1 MDLKKE
7 RVVVACVVFEVS
19 KVVKPIIEYEATRV
33 HLIHYAD
40 KERGK
45 IYKEFYDEV
54 CGQIVEYSNIRKQ
67 YEERSGKRS
76 GKEIEVIEHADHK
89 TSDFQKML
97 MTVLYILRNEK
108 AMNKDSE
115 IYVNISSGTAEFT
128 AAAMMAAMMV
138 DGVRP
143 FRVGTEKYTAN
154 DEELLRS
161 LYIPDGKPLGL
172 TEIAGAPRELPSYKI
187 MCPDERLVRGLKK
200 FRDIGATVSTAAFV
214 DILAKDEDVWIDRA
228 YEKTGANRTDKKQSD
243 LMKYRRNFLSRW
255 EENGWVVQREY
266 SKRYKIT
273 EEGQWVID
281 TFCADGIDKKTKTC
295 SDRTVRER

>member
-1 MDLKKE
+1 
-7 RVVVACVVFEVS
+7 VVVACVVFEVS

-54 CGQIVEYSNIRKQ
+54 CGQIIEYSNIRKQ

-76 GKEIEVIEHADHK
+76 GKVIEIVEHADHK

-108 AMNKDSE
+108 AMNKESE
-115 IYVNISSGTAEFT
+115 VYVNISSGTAEFT

-143 FRVGTEKYTAN
+143 FRVGTEKYTTGN
-154 DEELLRS
+154 EEQLRS
-161 LYIPDGKPLGL
+161 LYIPKGRPLGL

-187 MCPDERLVRGLKK
+187 VCPDERLVKGLKK
-200 FRDIGATVSTAAFV
+200 FKDLGTAMSTAAFV
-214 DILAKDEDVWIDRA
+214 DMLSKQEDIWIDRV
-228 YEKTGANRTDKKQSD
+228 YDKQGTNRTNKKQSN

-255 EENGWVVQREY
+255 EEEGWVAQREY
-266 SKRYKIT
+266 SKKYKIT
-273 EEGQWVID
+273 DEGEWVLG
-281 TFCADGIDKKTKTC
+281 TFYVDGIDNKTK
-295 SDRTVRER
+295 